1 MSSIAGNQTMRV
13 KGKITFP
20 QSTGRLPPPSCLR
33 IKLADVS
40 LQDAPSVSIKEI
52 KIDVSNE
59 DVGTEYE
66 YELESKKPIAWWK
79 DYAISATLN
88 KGWCK
93 ADGEKK
99 SIKEGGYWTD
109 TNFRVDITEEGEEYL
124 KDISVVCSGMCCKP
138 R

>member
-1 MSSIAGNQTMRV
+1 MISIVGNQTMRV

-20 QSTGRLPPPSCLR
+20 RPTGRLPFPSCLR

-40 LQDAPSVSIKEI
+40 LQGAPSVSIKEI
-52 KIDVSNE
+52 KIDVSNT
-59 DVGTEYE
+59 DVGTEYQ
-66 YELESKKPIAWWK
+66 YILETKKPIAWWK
-79 DYAISATLN
+79 DYAISAMLN

-99 SIKEGGYWTD
+99 SIKKGDYWTD
-109 TNFRVDITEEGEEYL
+109 TNFRVDITEEREEYL
-124 KDISVVCSGMCCKP
+124 KDISVVCFGTCCKL